1 MKNEKIKYQREKDFL
16 TKLMDNAMSARRLY
30 LKYEVFDNIMSLLK
44 IDEDRSDGAKWE
56 RLYKLQKR
64 ISIVKYDL
72 GENEANVLIQEV
84 IEIISEYL
92 NKNKEFREEAFDN
105 IEMFSD
111 IQRKKT
117 KTMEQ
122 IFRVEND

>member
-16 TKLMDNAMSARRLY
+16 IKLMDNAMSARRLY

-56 RLYKLQKR
+56 SLYKLQKR